1 MSVTRGV
8 RLMVG
13 KGERER
19 DELSVTR
26 GVRLMVGKG
35 EREG

>member
-1 MSVTRGV
+1 MVGKGERERDELSMTRGV

-19 DELSVTR
+19 EMSCR
-26 GVRLMVGKG
+26 
-35 EREG
+35 